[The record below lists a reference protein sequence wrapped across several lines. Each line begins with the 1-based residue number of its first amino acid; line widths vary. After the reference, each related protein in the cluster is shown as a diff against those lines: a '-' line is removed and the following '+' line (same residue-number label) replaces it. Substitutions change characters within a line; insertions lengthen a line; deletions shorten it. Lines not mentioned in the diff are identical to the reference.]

1 MIDKKEHSG
10 RAVPPVSRHQEKK
23 TLRPGVICVKNRPW
37 RNDLG
42 LSMDDLIDEY
52 INYLLIEKGC
62 SPHTIEA
69 YSRDLGN
76 FMAHIRAGGL
86 SRIQQVTPETV
97 LSHLAEER
105 ERGLCSKSVN
115 RKLAA
120 VRGFYKFLIREG
132 RVDRNPLAN
141 IEMAKG
147 WMHLPDTLSRE
158 EMNRLLAQPGLTGA
172 GSHRD
177 KAMLEVLYA
186 SGIRVS
192 ELIGLTM
199 NAVNW
204 QVGYLLVM
212 GKGGKERIVP
222 VGRCAYDALNRYV
235 VSGRPGLLKQKQN
248 DMLFLN
254 KSGEGFTRQ
263 GLWKVIKKY
272 AERAGLKQKVHPHT
286 FRHSFATHLIEGGA
300 DLRSVQIMLGHADI
314 STTQIYTH
322 ITRERLKDVHR
333 KYHPRG

>member
-1 MIDKKEHSG
+1 MVLRHRQKK
-10 RAVPPVSRHQEKK
+10 A
-23 TLRPGVICVKNRPW
+23 LRPGDIYV
-37 RNDLG
+37 RNKPMISEPG
-42 LSMDDLIDEY
+42 LSMHDLIDEY
-52 INYLLIEKGC
+52 MNYLLIEKGC

-69 YSRDLGN
+69 YSRDLGG
-76 FMAHIRAGGL
+76 FIAHIRAGGC
-86 SRIQQVTPETV
+86 SRIRDVTAENV
-97 LSHLAEER
+97 LSHLAKQR
-105 ERGLCSKSVN
+105 ESGLCSKSVN

-120 VRGFYKFLIREG
+120 LRGFYKFLIREG

-147 WMHLPDTLSRE
+147 WMNLPDTLSRE
-158 EMNRLLAQPGLTGA
+158 EMDRLLAQPDLIGA
-172 GSHRD
+172 AALRD
-177 KAMLEVLYA
+177 KAMLELLYA

-199 NAVNW
+199 NAMNW

-222 VGRCAYDALNRYV
+222 LGRCAYDCLYQYV
-235 VSGRPGLLKQKQN
+235 EGARASYLKQKQN
-248 DMLFLN
+248 DIVFLN
-254 KSGEGFTRQ
+254 KSGDGFTRQ
-263 GLWKVIKKY
+263 GFWKVVKKY
-272 AERAGLKQKVHPHT
+272 AERAGLKKKVHPHT

-314 STTQIYTH
+314 STTQTYTH

>member
-1 MIDKKEHSG
+1 MD
-10 RAVPPVSRHQEKK
+10 
-23 TLRPGVICVKNRPW
+23 
-37 RNDLG
+37 G
-42 LSMDDLIDEY
+42 LIEEY

-62 SPHTIEA
+62 STHTIEA
-69 YSRDLGN
+69 YSHDLGN
-76 FMAHIRAGGL
+76 FVVHIRKQGCR
-86 SRIQQVTPETV
+86 RIQDVTPDIV
-97 LSHLAEER
+97 LSHLAEQH

-120 VRGFYKFLIREG
+120 LRGLYKHLIREG
-132 RVDRNPLAN
+132 AIAYNPLTN
-141 IEMAKG
+141 IEMSKG

-158 EMNRLLAQPGLTGA
+158 EMNRLLAQPELNVVSA
-172 GSHRD
+172 LRD
-177 KAMLEVLYA
+177 KAMLELLYA

-204 QVGYLLVM
+204 QVGYLLIM

-222 VGRCAYDALNRYV
+222 IGRCAYDTLYQYV
-235 VSGRPGLLKQKQN
+235 EKTRPGFLKQKQN
-248 DMLFLN
+248 DILFLN

-263 GLWKVIKKY
+263 GFWKLVKKY
-272 AERAGLKQKVHPHT
+272 AEQAGLKKKVHPHT

-322 ITRERLKDVHR
+322 ITRERLKEVHR

>member
-1 MIDKKEHSG
+1 
-10 RAVPPVSRHQEKK
+10 
-23 TLRPGVICVKNRPW
+23 
-37 RNDLG
+37 
-42 LSMDDLIDEY
+42 MDDLIDEY

-69 YSRDLGN
+69 YSRDLRN
-76 FMAHIRAGGL
+76 FMAHIRAGG
-86 SRIQQVTPETV
+86 SSQMQQVTPEMV
-97 LSHLAEER
+97 LSHLAEQR
-105 ERGLCSKSVN
+105 EKGLCSKSVN
-115 RKLAA
+115 RSLAA

-132 RVDRNPLAN
+132 RLDRNPLAN

-158 EMNRLLAQPGLTGA
+158 EMNRLLEQPDLAGAVAQ
-172 GSHRD
+172 RD
-177 KAMLEVLYA
+177 KAMLELLYA

-192 ELIGLTM
+192 ELIGLAM
-199 NAVNW
+199 NSINW

-235 VSGRPGLLKQKQN
+235 ENARPSLLKKKQN
-248 DMLFLN
+248 NMLFLN

-263 GLWKVIKKY
+263 GFWKVVKKY
-272 AERAGLKQKVHPHT
+272 AERVGLKQKVHPHT
-286 FRHSFATHLIEGGA
+286 FRHSFATHLVEGGA
-300 DLRSVQIMLGHADI
+300 DLRSVQMMLGHADI

-322 ITRERLKDVHR
+322 ITRQRLKDIHR

>member
-1 MIDKKEHSG
+1 M
-10 RAVPPVSRHQEKK
+10 VLRHRQKK
-23 TLRPGVICVKNRPW
+23 TLRPGDIYV
-37 RNDLG
+37 RNKPMISEQG
-42 LSMDDLIDEY
+42 LSMHDLIDEY
-52 INYLLIEKGC
+52 MNYLLIEKGC

-69 YSRDLGN
+69 YSRDLSG
-76 FMAHIRAGGL
+76 FIAHIRAGDC
-86 SRIQQVTPETV
+86 SRIRDVTAENV
-97 LSHLAEER
+97 LSHLAEQR

-120 VRGFYKFLIREG
+120 LRGFYKFLIREG

-147 WMHLPDTLSRE
+147 WMNLPDTLSRE
-158 EMNRLLAQPGLTGA
+158 EMNRLLAQPDLIGA
-172 GSHRD
+172 AALRD
-177 KAMLEVLYA
+177 KAMLELLYA

-199 NAVNW
+199 NAINW
-204 QVGYLLVM
+204 QVGYLLV
-212 GKGGKERIVP
+212 P
-222 VGRCAYDALNRYV
+222 LGRCAYDCLYQYV
-235 VSGRPGLLKQKQN
+235 EGARAGYLKQKQN
-248 DMLFLN
+248 DIVFLN
-254 KSGEGFTRQ
+254 KSGDGFTRQ
-263 GLWKVIKKY
+263 GFWKVVKKY
-272 AERAGLKQKVHPHT
+272 AERAGLKKKVHPHT

-314 STTQIYTH
+314 STTQTYTH